1 MLSEKIQSINTSL
14 EKLLGRVD
22 PDSANFIR
30 ICRRNL
36 QAVADHARELEAN
49 GVLPV
54 PPTKTEPAARAH

>member
-1 MLSEKIQSINTSL
+1 MLSEKIQSVNVSL

-49 GVLPV
+49 GVLVV
-54 PPTKTEPAARAH
+54 PAIKPEPAARAN